1 MGQLGHDDLT
11 MTLGVYAQCMK
22 RSRIDEAVVLQL
34 MRFPD
39 EPERRPRRAFSP
51 TNSPTT
57 AKRRPRA
64 PRNLGP
70 ELPQPRS

>member
-1 MGQLGHDDLT
+1 
-11 MTLGVYAQCMK
+11 MK
-22 RSRIDEAVVLQL
+22 RSRIDEALVWQL

-57 AKRRPRA
+57 TKRRPQA
-64 PRNLGP
+64 PRNLRP
-70 ELPQPRS
+70 ELPHTRS